1 MIEDATTGIEY
12 DRSRVRSGEF
22 RDAVGAYDR
31 QELVQLLVDLE
42 HTCCV
47 RIIDRLWWRHVM
59 EQVDGIDAPSRAHA
73 SGESRLLV
81 TR

>member
-47 RIIDRLWWRHVM
+47 
-59 EQVDGIDAPSRAHA
+59 GIHRS
-73 SGESRLLV
+73 
-81 TR
+81 T

>member
-22 RDAVGAYDR
+22 RDAVSAYDR

-42 HTCCV
+42 HT
-47 RIIDRLWWRHVM
+47 
-59 EQVDGIDAPSRAHA
+59 AA
-73 SGESRLLV
+73 SGSSIDLSGGHV
-81 TR
+81 TEQLSV

>member
-1 MIEDATTGIEY
+1 MMEDATTGIEY

-22 RDAVGAYDR
+22 RDAVDAYDR

-47 RIIDRLWWRHVM
+47 
-59 EQVDGIDAPSRAHA
+59 GIHRS
-73 SGESRLLV
+73 
-81 TR
+81 T